1 MDWRTSNHI
10 AAAVR
15 HRNVASRFR
24 SLSYP
29 EIAPDLHDWVIT
41 CLFYSAV
48 HYVTA
53 YFFEMLNRSPITQVE
68 RRMLMEQ
75 TVDLT
80 PIIDAYNQLSV
91 WSRTARYEATP
102 QLDRLVQPAFD
113 NLYDIATTIEGL
125 LRGR

>member
-1 MDWRTSNHI
+1 VDWRATNHL

-15 HRNVASRFR
+15 HRNVASRLR
-24 SLSYP
+24 SLSYH
-29 EIAPDLHDWVIT
+29 EIEPDLHDWVIT

-48 HYVTA
+48 HYVAA
-53 YFFEMLNRSPITQVE
+53 YYFEMLNRSPMTHVE

-75 TVDLT
+75 TVDFA

-102 QLDRLVQPAFD
+102 QLDRIVQSAFD
-113 NLYDIATTIEGL
+113 NLYDIAATIEGL